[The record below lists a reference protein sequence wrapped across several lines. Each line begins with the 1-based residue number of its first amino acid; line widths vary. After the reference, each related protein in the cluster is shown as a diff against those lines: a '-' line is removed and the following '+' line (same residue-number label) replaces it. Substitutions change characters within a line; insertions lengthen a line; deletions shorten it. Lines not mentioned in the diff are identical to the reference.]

1 MKRAADTASKA
12 QARRAGLHDPR
23 PTMRLLRLWPD
34 ESHFDFM
41 RFRRVTFPLSAV
53 MSVVT
58 VLLFV
63 TVGLNFGI
71 DFKGG
76 TLVELQAKPGQ
87 TADVAEIRHTAN
99 GFGFGETEVQELGG
113 QGQVL
118 VRFPLQPGE
127 QGQTAVMQKA
137 HAAFDAQ
144 YDFRRTET
152 VGPRVSGELVQSGT
166 IGVVLSVL
174 AVLLYLWFR
183 FERELALGAIVGTLH
198 DIVLTVGIFII
209 TRIEF
214 NMTSIA
220 AILTIVGYSLNETVV
235 VFDRTRELMRRYKTI
250 PVVELLNLSINSTM
264 SRTVMTSLSTTLSL
278 VALVLFGGE
287 AIKGFAVVMLCGVM
301 ICTYSAIF
309 VSTPALIY
317 IGLRLSGAK
326 ASQRESGLPQAA
338 E

>member
-1 MKRAADTASKA
+1 
-12 QARRAGLHDPR
+12 
-23 PTMRLLRLWPD
+23 MRLLRLWPD
-34 ESHFDFM
+34 QSHFDFM
-41 RFRRVTFPLSAV
+41 RFRRFTFPLSALL
-53 MSVVT
+53 SLATVV
-58 VLLFV
+58 LFL

-76 TLVELQAKPGQ
+76 TLVELQAKSGK
-87 TADVAEIRHTAN
+87 ADVAAIRHTAAA
-99 GFGFGETEVQELGG
+99 FGYGEPEVQELGN
-113 QGQVL
+113 QGTVL
-118 VRFPLQPGE
+118 VRLPLQSGE
-127 QGQTAVMQKA
+127 QGQTAVMNKA
-137 HAAFDAQ
+137 HAAFDQ
-144 YDFRRTET
+144 DYDFRRTET

-166 IGVVLSVL
+166 IGVVLSVI

-198 DIVLTVGIFII
+198 DIVLTVGVFII

-250 PVVELLNLSINSTM
+250 PTVELLNLSINSTM
-264 SRTVMTSLSTTLSL
+264 SRTVMTSISSALSL
-278 VALVLFGGE
+278 LALVLFGGE
-287 AIKGFAVVMLCGVM
+287 AINGFAVVMLCGVL

-309 VSTPALIY
+309 ISTPVLIY
-317 IGLRLSGAK
+317 LGLMLSGARA
-326 ASQRESGLPQAA
+326 ASERSGLPQPA

>member
-1 MKRAADTASKA
+1 
-12 QARRAGLHDPR
+12 
-23 PTMRLLRLWPD
+23 MRLLRLWPD

-41 RFRRVTFPLSAV
+41 RFRRFTFPLSALL
-53 MSVVT
+53 SLAT
-58 VLLFV
+58 VALFL
-63 TVGLNFGI
+63 TIGLNFGI

-76 TLVELQAKPGQ
+76 TLVELQAKSG
-87 TADVAEIRHTAN
+87 TADVASIRHTAA
-99 GFGFGETEVQELGG
+99 GFGFGEPEVQELGN
-113 QGQVL
+113 QGTVL
-118 VRFPLQPGE
+118 VRLPLQPGE
-127 QGQTAVMQKA
+127 QGQTAVMNKA
-137 HAAFDAQ
+137 HGAFDKD

-166 IGVVLSVL
+166 LGVVLSVV

-198 DIVLTVGIFII
+198 DIVLTVGVFII

-250 PVVELLNLSINSTM
+250 PTVDLLNLSINSTM
-264 SRTVMTSLSTTLSL
+264 SRTVMTSISSSLSL
-278 VALVLFGGE
+278 LALVLFGGE
-287 AIKGFAVVMLCGVM
+287 AIKGFAVVMLCGVV

-309 VSTPALIY
+309 ISTPVLIY
-317 IGLRLSGAK
+317 LGLMLSGAR
-326 ASQRESGLPQAA
+326 AAA
-338 E
+338 ERSSVPQPAE

>member
-1 MKRAADTASKA
+1 
-12 QARRAGLHDPR
+12 
-23 PTMRLLRLWPD
+23 MRLLRLWPD

-41 RFRRVTFPLSAV
+41 RFRRFTFPLSAV
-53 MSVVT
+53 LSLATVV
-58 VLLFV
+58 LFL

-76 TLVELQAKPGQ
+76 TLVELQAKSG
-87 TADVAEIRHTAN
+87 TADVAAIRHTAV
-99 GFGFGETEVQELGG
+99 GFGFGEPEVQELGN
-113 QGQVL
+113 QGTVL
-118 VRFPLQPGE
+118 VRLPLQPGE
-127 QGQTAVMQKA
+127 QGQTAVMNKA
-137 HAAFDAQ
+137 HAAFDAD

-166 IGVVLSVL
+166 LGVVLSVV

-198 DIVLTVGIFII
+198 DIVLTVGVFII

-250 PVVELLNLSINSTM
+250 PTVDLLNLSINSTM
-264 SRTVMTSLSTTLSL
+264 SRTVMTSISSGLSL
-278 VALVLFGGE
+278 LALVLFGGE
-287 AIKGFAVVMLCGVM
+287 AIKGFATVMLCGVA

-309 VSTPALIY
+309 ISTPVLIY
-317 IGLRLSGAK
+317 LGLMLSGAR
-326 ASQRESGLPQAA
+326 AAA
-338 E
+338 ERAGVPQPAE

>member
-1 MKRAADTASKA
+1 
-12 QARRAGLHDPR
+12 
-23 PTMRLLRLWPD
+23 MRLLRLWPD

-41 RFRRVTFPLSAV
+41 RFRRFTFPLSAV
-53 MSVVT
+53 LSLATVV
-58 VLLFV
+58 LFL

-76 TLVELQAKPGQ
+76 TLVELQAKSGK
-87 TADVAEIRHTAN
+87 ADVAAIRHTAAA
-99 GFGFGETEVQELGG
+99 FGYGEPEVQELGN
-113 QGQVL
+113 QGTVL
-118 VRFPLQPGE
+118 VRLPLQPGE
-127 QGQTAVMQKA
+127 QGQTAVMNKA
-137 HAAFDAQ
+137 HGAFDAE

-166 IGVVLSVL
+166 VGVVLSVV

-198 DIVLTVGIFII
+198 DIVLTVGVFII

-250 PVVELLNLSINSTM
+250 PTVELLNLSINSTM
-264 SRTVMTSLSTTLSL
+264 SRTVMTSISSSLSL
-278 VALVLFGGE
+278 LALVLFGGE
-287 AIKGFAVVMLCGVM
+287 AINGFAVVMLCGVL

-309 VSTPALIY
+309 VSTPVLIY
-317 IGLRLSGAK
+317 LGLMLSGARA
-326 ASQRESGLPQAA
+326 ASEGGRLPQPA

>member
-1 MKRAADTASKA
+1 
-12 QARRAGLHDPR
+12 
-23 PTMRLLRLWPD
+23 MRLLRLWPD

-58 VLLFV
+58 LVLFL

-76 TLVELQAKPGQ
+76 TLVELQAKAGH

-113 QGQVL
+113 EGQVL
-118 VRFPLQPGE
+118 VRFPLQAGE

-137 HAAFDAQ
+137 HAAFDAG

-166 IGVVLSVL
+166 VGVVLSVL

-198 DIVLTVGIFII
+198 DIVLTVGVFII

-250 PVVELLNLSINSTM
+250 PTVDLLNLSINSTM
-264 SRTVMTSLSTTLSL
+264 SRTVMTSISSALSL
-278 VALVLFGGE
+278 LALVLFGGE
-287 AIKGFAVVMLCGVM
+287 AIKGFAVVMLCGVL

-309 VSTPALIY
+309 VSTPVLIY
-317 IGLRLSGAK
+317 LGLMLSGARA
-326 ASQRESGLPQAA
+326 ASERSGVPQPA

>member
-1 MKRAADTASKA
+1 
-12 QARRAGLHDPR
+12 
-23 PTMRLLRLWPD
+23 MRLLRLWPD

-41 RFRRVTFPLSAV
+41 RFRRFTFPLSALL
-53 MSVVT
+53 SLAT
-58 VLLFV
+58 VALFL
-63 TVGLNFGI
+63 TIGLNFGI

-76 TLVELQAKPGQ
+76 TLVELQAKSG
-87 TADVAEIRHTAN
+87 TADVAAIRHTAA
-99 GFGFGETEVQELGG
+99 GFGFGEPEVQELGN
-113 QGQVL
+113 QGTVL
-118 VRFPLQPGE
+118 VRLPLQPGE
-127 QGQTAVMQKA
+127 QGQTAVMNKA
-137 HAAFDAQ
+137 HAAFDKD

-166 IGVVLSVL
+166 LGVVLSVV

-198 DIVLTVGIFII
+198 DIVLTVGVFII

-250 PVVELLNLSINSTM
+250 PTVDLLNLSINSTM
-264 SRTVMTSLSTTLSL
+264 SRTVMTSISSSLSL
-278 VALVLFGGE
+278 LALVLFGGE
-287 AIKGFAVVMLCGVM
+287 AIKGFAVVMLCGVL

-309 VSTPALIY
+309 ISTPVLIY
-317 IGLRLSGAK
+317 LGLMLSGAR
-326 ASQRESGLPQAA
+326 AAA
-338 E
+338 ERSGVPQPAE

>member
-1 MKRAADTASKA
+1 
-12 QARRAGLHDPR
+12 
-23 PTMRLLRLWPD
+23 MRLLRLWPD

-41 RFRRVTFPLSAV
+41 RFRRYSFPLSAV
-53 MSVVT
+53 LSLATVV
-58 VLLFV
+58 LFL

-76 TLVELQAKPGQ
+76 TLVELQAKSGK
-87 TADVAEIRHTAN
+87 ADVAAIRHTAAA
-99 GFGFGETEVQELGG
+99 FGYGEPEVQELGN
-113 QGQVL
+113 QGTVL
-118 VRFPLQPGE
+118 VRLPLQPGE
-127 QGQTAVMQKA
+127 QGQTAVMNKA
-137 HAAFDAQ
+137 HAAFDTN

-166 IGVVLSVL
+166 VGVVLSVV

-198 DIVLTVGIFII
+198 DIVLTVGVFIL

-250 PVVELLNLSINSTM
+250 PTVELLNLSINSTM
-264 SRTVMTSLSTTLSL
+264 SRTVMTSISSSLSL
-278 VALVLFGGE
+278 LALVLFGGE
-287 AIKGFAVVMLCGVM
+287 AIHGFATVMLCGVL

-309 VSTPALIY
+309 VSTPVLIY
-317 IGLRLSGAK
+317 LGLMLSGARA
-326 ASQRESGLPQAA
+326 ASEGGRLPQPA

>member
-1 MKRAADTASKA
+1 
-12 QARRAGLHDPR
+12 
-23 PTMRLLRLWPD
+23 MRLLRLWPD

-41 RFRRVTFPLSAV
+41 RFRRFTFPLSAV
-53 MSVVT
+53 LSLVT
-58 VLLFV
+58 VALFL
-63 TVGLNFGI
+63 TIGLNFGI

-76 TLVELQAKPGQ
+76 TLVELQAKSS
-87 TADVAEIRHTAN
+87 TADVAAIRHTAA
-99 GFGFGETEVQELGG
+99 GFGFGEPEVQELGN
-113 QGQVL
+113 QGTVL
-118 VRFPLQPGE
+118 VRLPLQPGE
-127 QGQTAVMQKA
+127 QGQTAVMNKA
-137 HAAFDAQ
+137 HAAFDKD
-144 YDFRRTET
+144 YEFRRTET

-166 IGVVLSVL
+166 LGVVLSVV

-198 DIVLTVGIFII
+198 DIVLTVGVFII

-250 PVVELLNLSINSTM
+250 PTVDLLNLSINSTM
-264 SRTVMTSLSTTLSL
+264 SRTVMTSISSSLSL
-278 VALVLFGGE
+278 LALVLFGGE
-287 AIKGFAVVMLCGVM
+287 AIKGFAVVMLCGVL

-309 VSTPALIY
+309 ISTPVLIY
-317 IGLRLSGAK
+317 LGLMLSGARA
-326 ASQRESGLPQAA
+326 ASERSGVPQPA